1 MADHFNA
8 ARELR
13 ERDETAQRNGSR
25 RSRRAISA
33 ERDILDEGDLAEFEA
48 LLMRNLKRS
57 PSPSIAAEDD
67 AGEQPVRDS
76 EPVRRHDPLGRAPHK
91 LKRPSSTEFGRRP
104 APEPRLAR
112 TLDRLDDRPPLAPMR
127 RDDRRSLVTRAMGI
141 AATLFSLVALLA
153 VSALLVLLAVG
164 GEWPATPAAEES
176 ARVSQFAD
184 TAERAPVPPPATEID
199 LSPAVTGSIEAKLDA
214 SRIPSQGYTGRPVGT
229 VRAVHTQDVSTP
241 TPQPTETSPPAASQ
255 QFAPTYFSAAPAAV
269 ETAAPTETATT
280 ETGNRGVERARR
292 PSAAP
297 AAATRSAPVTTHVN
311 LRAKPENDAA
321 VVAVVPAK
329 QNVKV
334 VECTRWCKVVYGD
347 KQGFVHRRFLSGAGG

>member
-8 ARELR
+8 ARALR
-13 ERDETAQRNGSR
+13 ERDETVQSNGSR

-57 PSPSIAAEDD
+57 PSPSIAAEDID
-67 AGEQPVRDS
+67 GEQSLHDG
-76 EPVRRHDPLGRAPHK
+76 EPIRKHAPLGRVPHN
-91 LKRPSSTEFGRRP
+91 LKRPSSTEFRRRP
-104 APEPRLAR
+104 APEPMLAC
-112 TLDRLDDRPPLAPMR
+112 TLDRLDDRPPLASMR
-127 RDDRRSLVTRAMGI
+127 RDDRRSPVTRAMGI

-184 TAERAPVPPPATEID
+184 TAERAPVPPPATELD
-199 LSPAVTGSIEAKLDA
+199 HAPAVTGSIEAKRDA
-214 SRIPSQGYTGRPVGT
+214 SRIPSQGYTVRPVGT
-229 VRAVHTQDVSTP
+229 VRAVHTQDVSAP
-241 TPQPTETSPPAASQ
+241 TQQPAETSPPAASGR
-255 QFAPTYFSAAPAAV
+255 FEPTYFIAAPAAEKSAAPA
-269 ETAAPTETATT
+269 ETAAT
-280 ETGNRGVERARR
+280 ETGNSSVERAQR
-292 PSAAP
+292 PPAEP
-297 AAATRSAPVTTHVN
+297 AAAARSAPVTTHVN
-311 LRAKPENDAA
+311 LRAKPENDAP

-329 QNVKV
+329 QIVKV
-334 VECTRWCKVVYGD
+334 VECTRWCEVVYGG

>member
-112 TLDRLDDRPPLAPMR
+112 TLDRLDDRPPFAPMR

-164 GEWPATPAAEES
+164 GEWPATPAA
-176 ARVSQFAD
+176 
-184 TAERAPVPPPATEID
+184 
-199 LSPAVTGSIEAKLDA
+199 
-214 SRIPSQGYTGRPVGT
+214 
-229 VRAVHTQDVSTP
+229 
-241 TPQPTETSPPAASQ
+241 
-255 QFAPTYFSAAPAAV
+255 
-269 ETAAPTETATT
+269 
-280 ETGNRGVERARR
+280 
-292 PSAAP
+292 
-297 AAATRSAPVTTHVN
+297 
-311 LRAKPENDAA
+311 
-321 VVAVVPAK
+321 
-329 QNVKV
+329 
-334 VECTRWCKVVYGD
+334 
-347 KQGFVHRRFLSGAGG
+347 